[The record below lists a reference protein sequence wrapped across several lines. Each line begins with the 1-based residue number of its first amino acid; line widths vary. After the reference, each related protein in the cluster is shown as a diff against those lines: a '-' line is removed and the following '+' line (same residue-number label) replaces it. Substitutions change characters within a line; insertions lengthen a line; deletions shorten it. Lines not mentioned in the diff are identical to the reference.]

1 MSKTK
6 LRAQFTN
13 FPRKKKQTNS
23 NNNHNVL
30 ISMITIINNNKKNNY
45 KNTSRYPRYKKNRK
59 P

>member
-23 NNNHNVL
+23 NNNQNVL

-45 KNTSRYPRYKKNRK
+45 KNTSRCPRYKKNRK